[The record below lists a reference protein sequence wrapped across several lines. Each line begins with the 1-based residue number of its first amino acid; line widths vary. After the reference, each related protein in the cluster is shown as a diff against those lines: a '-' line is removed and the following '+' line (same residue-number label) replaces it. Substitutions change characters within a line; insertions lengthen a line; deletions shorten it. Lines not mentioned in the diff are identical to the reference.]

1 MLEASG
7 PVALFDYFRV
17 PYATPEDAEPTLVRV
32 TDGQRRLHWLR
43 SRQSRTLFWP
53 AWGDDEY
60 SEPGFWSLDGAP
72 LFARVAEELDGS
84 RLNASLGGRWSRVQ
98 TVVGIEDRSAAVW
111 EDDRGNVLLP
121 FDPAEAIESFWSES
135 YRAGEAAGLGGR
147 LRQLGMRTYYRVRPV
162 LPRAAQLSMRRL
174 FSRVQRRRAFPRWP
188 VEPALHDLYALLFR
202 YVACIADEP
211 IPSIAP
217 WPSGYTWALVLTH
230 DVETSVGY
238 RNMNLLQE
246 IELRTGHRSS
256 WNFVPKRY
264 RVEDALVRELT
275 EQGFEVGVHGLL
287 HDGRDLA
294 SEEMVIRRS
303 PEMRAYAER
312 WRARGFRSPAT
323 HRQWDLMPMLGFD
336 YDSSYPDTDPFE
348 PQAGG
353 CCTWLPYFNR
363 ELVELPIT
371 LTQDHTLFVILRER
385 SEKMWIEKAN
395 YLRAREGMALLITHP
410 DYMLDPVSLAAYEG
424 FLGAFVDD
432 ARVWRALPR
441 DVSDWWRRRAASTI
455 VTGDGAPQVVGPA
468 AGEARI
474 CTLGAD

>member
-1 MLEASG
+1 MFDASG

-17 PYATPEDAEPTLVRV
+17 PYAIPENAAPTLVRMNGV
-32 TDGQRRLHWLR
+32 SRRLHWVR
-43 SRQSRTLFWP
+43 SRQSTTLYWP
-53 AWGDDEY
+53 AWDKNEGSAPE
-60 SEPGFWSLDGAP
+60 FRHLDGAP
-72 LFARVAEELDGS
+72 LFARLADELDRS
-84 RLNASLGGRWSRVQ
+84 SLDASFGGLWSRIHSRK
-98 TVVGIEDRSAAVW
+98 GEERSSVAVW

-135 YRAGEAAGLGGR
+135 YRNQEATGFSGSLRR
-147 LRQLGMRTYYRVRPV
+147 LAMRTYYRVRPL
-162 LPRAAQLSMRRL
+162 LPRSVQISMRRL

-188 VEPALHDLYALLFR
+188 IEPALHDLYALLFR
-202 YVACIADEP
+202 YVAGIAGEP

-230 DVETSVGY
+230 DVETLVGY
-238 RNMNLLQE
+238 RNLNLLQE

-264 RVEDALVRELT
+264 EVDDAVVRELA

-287 HDGRDLA
+287 HDGRDLE
-294 SEEMVIRRS
+294 SEEMVKRRS

-363 ELVELPIT
+363 TLVELPIT
-371 LTQDHTLFVILRER
+371 LTQDHTLFVILGER
-385 SEKMWIEKAN
+385 SERAWIEKAS
-395 YLRAREGMALLITHP
+395 YLRSRQGMALLITHP
-410 DYMLDPVSLAAYEG
+410 DYMLDSASLAAYER
-424 FLGAFVDD
+424 FLGTFGDD
-432 ARVWRALPR
+432 SGTWRALPR

-455 VTGDGAPQVVGPA
+455 ATGDGAPRVVGPA
-468 AGEARI
+468 AGEAEI
-474 CTLGAD
+474 AMLGID